1 MPGLS
6 AAAVPTAVAVD
17 EGTEVMHGL
26 LNHRSHARH
35 EWDGVALPPTPQH
48 QQVNLKN
55 VAVRCKQ
62 ATQTHSPPHWIS
74 MMSWRAGALDRLH
87 RPVSSVSMVAPPT
100 RPVLLTI
107 PAEPSV
113 AAPAGG
119 EPIVA
124 AQRDRA
130 LAAILR
136 AMRCGGDLEV
146 HVATP
151 DLASQAFVGAEP
163 GPWL

>member
-55 VAVRCKQ
+55 VAVRRKQ
-62 ATQTHSPPHWIS
+62 ANSQSTTLDIDDELESRRLGSSASPSLQRQYGCTTDQTSPAH
-74 MMSWRAGALDRLH
+74 D
-87 RPVSSVSMVAPPT
+87 
-100 RPVLLTI
+100 
-107 PAEPSV
+107 PS
-113 AAPAGG
+113 
-119 EPIVA
+119 
-124 AQRDRA
+124 
-130 LAAILR
+130 
-136 AMRCGGDLEV
+136 
-146 HVATP
+146 
-151 DLASQAFVGAEP
+151 
-163 GPWL
+163 